1 MKRTLITTTLLALA
15 ISASAADNYLNI
27 SSGKTSLVLKAN
39 AGQEVQT
46 IYFGPALENID
57 DAIAGRTFSTPTY
70 PAFGHATTHYSTNN
84 KDFAIAVTHADGNMS
99 LSLAMD
105 SVSTSKEGSATVT
118 RILTKD
124 TVYPFFVTLCYRTFT
139 DSDIIEAWT
148 EIENKEKATVQLR
161 RYDSAYL
168 PFLKGDNWISSLY
181 GDWADECRLQEQP
194 VPQGEFCVFNRD
206 GIRNSQSSH
215 AEVMISLDGKPSEST
230 GAVIGAAL
238 CYTGSY
244 QLRTVNGDRYQR
256 NRFDKFFAGID
267 PCEIAYP
274 LASKEVF
281 VTPKVAFTY
290 SLEGKGGV
298 TRSFHDWARAH
309 QMIHGKDT
317 RMILLNS
324 WEGVYFD
331 VNEPRMAEMMK
342 DAKTL
347 GGELFVMDDGWFGR
361 GEFSRKND
369 KTGLGD
375 WFVDKK
381 KLPHGIPWLVE
392 QAKKTDIKFGI
403 WIEPEMANT
412 KSELYTKH
420 PDWILNAP
428 GRNVLEGRGGS
439 QVILNLGLPAVQDF
453 VFGIVDGLKKEN
465 PDLAYIKWDCNMQL
479 ASYGVSDK
487 NPEAQAKLLIDY
499 HKGLDSVCRRIRAKY
514 PDMVIQACA
523 SGGGRANYGSLKY
536 FDEFWTSD
544 NTDAYQRVYTQ
555 WGTSMFFTA
564 QTMAAHISA
573 SPNHQT
579 GRIVPLSFRA
589 AVAMSGRLGIEL
601 LPSQMTPEE
610 YELCKKCVSD
620 YKSIRNIVQ
629 LGDLYRLV
637 SPYENKG
644 LASLMYVA
652 KDKSAAVFYEWE
664 MEHLAQ
670 EGAPRVKLAGLDPA
684 KRYKLTRLASIDKKA
699 HPLEGKVFSGAYLM
713 NTGIEGFF
721 FWDGLDKTHGFNSC
735 VLKLTAE

>member
-1 MKRTLITTTLLALA
+1 MKRIITAITLLALA
-15 ISASAADNYLNI
+15 SGALAADNYLNI

-39 AGQEVQT
+39 VGEEVQT
-46 IYFGPALENID
+46 IYFGPTLADIN
-57 DAIAGRTFSTPTY
+57 DAVGGSTFTTPAY
-70 PAFGHATTHYSTNN
+70 PAFGHSTLKYHTNN
-84 KDFAIAVTHADGNMS
+84 KDYAIAATHADGNMS
-99 LSLAMD
+99 LSLAVE
-105 SVSTSKEGSATVT
+105 SISYVQEASATVT

-124 TVYPFFVTLCYRTFT
+124 TVYPFYVTLCYRTFT
-139 DSDIIEAWT
+139 DSDVIEAWT
-148 EIENKEKATVQLR
+148 EIENKEKKTVLLR
-161 RYDSAYL
+161 RFDSLYL
-168 PFLKGDNWISSLY
+168 PFLKGDSWISTMY
-181 GDWADECRLQEQP
+181 GDWSDESRLQEYP
-194 VPQGEFCVFNRD
+194 VPQGEFSVFNRD

-215 AEVMISLDGKPSEST
+215 AEVMISLDGKPSEKH
-230 GAVIGAAL
+230 GAVLGAAL
-238 CYTGSY
+238 CYSGNY
-244 QLRTVNGDRYQR
+244 QLRTIKGDRHQR
-256 NRFDKFFAGID
+256 NRIDKFFAGID

-274 LASKEVF
+274 LAPKELF
-281 VTPKVAFTY
+281 VTPKVAFAY

-298 TRSFHDWARAH
+298 TRSFHDWARGH

-317 RMILLNS
+317 RMVLLNS

-331 VNEPRMAEMMK
+331 VNEPKMAEMMK

-361 GEFSRKND
+361 GEFSRND
-369 KTGLGD
+369 GNSGLGD

-381 KLPHGIPWLVE
+381 KLPHGIPWLVD
-392 QAKKTDIKFGI
+392 QANRTGIKFGI

-428 GRNVLEGRGGS
+428 GRNVIEGRGT
-439 QVILNLGLPAVQDF
+439 QVILNLGLPAVQDY

-479 ASYGVSDK
+479 ASFGVSDK
-487 NPEAQAKLLIDY
+487 TPEAQAKLYIDY
-499 HKGLDSVCRRIRAKY
+499 HKGLESVCERIRAKY

-523 SGGGRANYGSLKY
+523 SGGGRANYGTLKY
-536 FDEFWTSD
+536 FDEFWASD
-544 NTDAYQRVYTQ
+544 NSDAYQRIYIQ

-579 GRIVPLSFRA
+579 GRIMPLSYRA

-601 LPSQMTPEE
+601 LPSQMTAEE

-644 LASLMYVA
+644 LASLMYVS
-652 KDKSAAVFYEWE
+652 KDKSEAVFYEWE
-664 MEHLAQ
+664 MEHLTEQ
-670 EGAPRVKLAGLDPA
+670 GTPRVKLDGLDPA
-684 KRYKLTRLASIDKKA
+684 RRYRITRLASIDGKA
-699 HPLEGKVFSGAYLM
+699 HRLEGKVFSGAYLM
-713 NTGIEGFF
+713 NTGIEGIFY
-721 FWDGLDKTHGFNSC
+721 WDGRDKAHGFGSC